1 MKKVQQIIAIL
12 GVILLVGLYLTTLV
26 LAILGKEFFTMF
38 MSSLLAS
45 IALPVFLW
53 LYGFLY
59 KWLKRTAKEK
69 QDL

>member
-26 LAILGKEFFTMF
+26 LAILGKEFFTLF
-38 MSSLLAS
+38 MSALLAS

-59 KWLKRTAKEK
+59 KWLKRTAQEK